1 MMSEICFKT
10 IQYRGE
16 VGEGI
21 GRTKLAMTGRLLE
34 LDDG

>member
-1 MMSEICFKT
+1 MSGICFKI

-21 GRTKLAMTGRLLE
+21 GRTKLAVNGRLLE